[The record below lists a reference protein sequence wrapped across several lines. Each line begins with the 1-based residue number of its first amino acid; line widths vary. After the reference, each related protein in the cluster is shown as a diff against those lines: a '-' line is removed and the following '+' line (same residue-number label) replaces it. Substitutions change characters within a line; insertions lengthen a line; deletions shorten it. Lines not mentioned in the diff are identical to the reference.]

1 MNRNSAWTSLFL
13 YNDGTLY
20 NERLAMNSLR
30 MRQSELIPCK
40 TCKAEILNWSQ
51 LPCGTKFLRVLI
63 FQPAIRKK
71 KAPQK
76 EDKLPQIFLHL
87 YSKYTN
93 TCKKSFLFLF
103 VIVWRRK
110 VIYFTGFIQGT
121 HTVVQWNLDLT
132 KCQGTGE
139 ICSLYRT
146 LPFNEFYV
154 CACWIV
160 FVITRISWN
169 RGSIP
174 YILL

>member
-110 VIYFTGFIQGT
+110 VMNIFYWFYTRYA
-121 HTVVQWNLDLT
+121 HCSTV
-132 KCQGTGE
+132 E
-139 ICSLYRT
+139 PR
-146 LPFNEFYV
+146 FNEV
-154 CACWIV
+154 PRDWGNL
-160 FVITRISWN
+160 FVISNT
-169 RGSIP
+169 SI
-174 YILL
+174 